1 MDADRVYGF
10 CGGGCGAVGEKNM
23 NPASYFK
30 EYRQVLGFSNQS
42 EAKEFLSGK
51 DVKPNIDYKYI
62 DALNSR
68 VEDIIS
74 SINTAAHD
82 SVKLRDIDAFAKK
95 NIYWPFGVIREA
107 RLLPRLNN
115 QGRRPEEVLFSWLR
129 GYAIS
134 EYFTPA
140 FSEIFEVPLA
150 SISNIGD
157 DDLRNIETFK
167 RSPKADLE
175 IKIGRKIVRVEVQS
189 GFQGINDIKEH
200 KVRESRRVFEEKG
213 ICTICI
219 HVDVYNGQVAFV
231 RLDHVEE
238 NDVHFVT
245 RQQMEGQSVFQID
258 QNYFKWRLLDKVP
271 NLNELELGF

>member
-1 MDADRVYGF
+1 M
-10 CGGGCGAVGEKNM
+10 GEKSM

-51 DVKPNIDYKYI
+51 DVKPNIDFKYI
-62 DALNSR
+62 EALNKR
-68 VEDIIS
+68 VGEIICS
-74 SINTAAHD
+74 VNRVIHD
-82 SVKLRDIDAFAKK
+82 SIRLRSVETFIEK
-95 NIYWPFGVIREA
+95 NIASPFGVICEA
-107 RLLPRLNN
+107 GLLPRLNN

-140 FSEIFEVPLA
+140 FSKIFNVPLS
-150 SISNIGD
+150 SISSIGD
-157 DDLRNIETFK
+157 DDLRNIDTFK

-175 IKIGRKIVRVEVQS
+175 IKIDRKTVRIEVQS
-189 GFQGINDIKEH
+189 GFQGVNDIKEH
-200 KVRESRRVFEEKG
+200 KVRESRRIFEEKG

-219 HVDVYNGQVAFV
+219 HVDVYNGQMAFV
-231 RLDHVEE
+231 RLDQVKE
-238 NDVHFVT
+238 NDINFVT

-258 QNYFKWRLLDKVP
+258 QNYFKWRLLDPVP
-271 NLNELELGF
+271 KLSDLELDI